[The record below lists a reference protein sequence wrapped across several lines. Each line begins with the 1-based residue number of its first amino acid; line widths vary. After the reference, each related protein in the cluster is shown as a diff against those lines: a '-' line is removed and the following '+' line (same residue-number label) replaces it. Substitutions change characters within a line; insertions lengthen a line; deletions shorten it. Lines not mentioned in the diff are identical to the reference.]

1 MEHGY
6 SRDID
11 TQQGET
17 TKTEPTKPRASTS
30 TSTEKKPAKAR
41 AANRGQAS
49 SKRDVILDA
58 LRNKRR
64 ATAAFQRLSIEDNEA
79 LVPLLREVIEK
90 QKADLA
96 AAEAEH
102 QKKLE
107 AATEALMHLQSQGI
121 DEREMAS
128 LLEEAKKNMPG

>member
-1 MEHGY
+1 MEHIY

-11 TQQGET
+11 TPVREVTQS
-17 TKTEPTKPRASTS
+17 EPVEQTKPHTR
-30 TSTEKKPAKAR
+30 TERKPAKPKTS
-41 AANRGQAS
+41 NRGKAS
-49 SKRDVILDA
+49 NKRDEVLEV
-58 LRNKRR
+58 LKNKRR